1 MGRFFIERPV
11 FAIALAL
18 ATVLLGVIS
27 LGSLSIEQYPDIT
40 PPVVEVTATYPGAD
54 AETVNDAVATPLAR
68 SVMGVSDMLY
78 MQTTS
83 ANDGSMSMQVT
94 FRVGSDPDM
103 DAIFTQNNASTATAQ
118 LPEEVV
124 RQGVVTRKSMTGFL
138 VVYALHSDGRY
149 DDEFLSNYA
158 YINIQNELLKIDG
171 VGKVEIMGAGE
182 YAMRIWLRPTCW
194 SITASRLR
202 RYRRQ

>member
-27 LGSLSIEQYPDIT
+27 LGSLSIEQYADIT